1 MILVA
6 TLIVL
11 VIAIALVVL
20 WLFQW
25 EDLIRRGG
33 NGRDVDSTGTPR
45 HTYCAAGRETSCR
58 RSPKTG

>member
-11 VIAIALVVL
+11 VVAIALVVL

-25 EDLIRRGG
+25 
-33 NGRDVDSTGTPR
+33 DSDP
-45 HTYCAAGRETSCR
+45 SW
-58 RSPKTG
+58 